1 MVKVKAPKTG
11 SKSANPQ
18 QKASTT
24 AHLLETTAHQAAHTQ
39 RHLVALKKN
48 KGKAKALDQE
58 HAETHMNGTIEH
70 VQKLMKHVQ
79 ANYPS
84 EGKELGKLQD
94 TVARSDVGQRV
105 KDAHQSIKKSK
116 Q

>member
-1 MVKVKAPKTG
+1 MAKAPKTG
-11 SKSANPQ
+11 QKSANNL

-39 RHLVALKKN
+39 RHLLALRKS

-70 VQKLMKHVQ
+70 VQKLMQHVQ
-79 ANYPS
+79 SNYPT
-84 EGKELGKLQD
+84 EGKELTNLQD
-94 TVARSDVGQRV
+94 TVARSDIGSRV
-105 KDAHQSIKKSK
+105 KAAHQAIKKK
-116 Q
+116 